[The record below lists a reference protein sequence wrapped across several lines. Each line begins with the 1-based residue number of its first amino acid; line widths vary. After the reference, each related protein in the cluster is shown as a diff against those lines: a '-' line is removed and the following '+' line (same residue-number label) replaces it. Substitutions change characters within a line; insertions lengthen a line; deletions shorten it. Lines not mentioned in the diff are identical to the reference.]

1 MAQRDGQGPHRLM
14 SSIAAV
20 MHEDPSA
27 SRRLALVLKCLASL
41 YGIGVN
47 CRTQL
52 FRNRWRVSHRLP
64 CKVVS
69 IGNITLGGTGKTPMS
84 VYMARLIHGF
94 GCRVAIVS
102 RGYKG
107 LAEKNGGVVS
117 DGQALL
123 MDPSSAGDEP
133 FLMAQ
138 QLLPLGIP
146 VIVGRDR
153 VRAGRRAVQR
163 YQTEVIVLDD
173 GFQHVRLARDLDIVL
188 LDAQQ
193 PFGNG
198 YLVPRGTLREPL
210 SSLSR
215 ADACL
220 LTRCPPAAIDDR
232 FAGQSRS
239 NHSLAGDNR
248 RRPVFAAAHA
258 PVIGECFS
266 VRHSNGWAAKMQM
279 NEWRGCPV
287 FAFSGLARN
296 DAFQKMLCEM
306 GFELKGHA
314 AFDDHHDYSHDDI
327 LAIEQQA
334 DRRGARLLVTTE
346 KDRVKLADTWIRN
359 MPLLVVG
366 VRMDLGAY
374 AEAFE
379 RFVARKLGL
388 PARRDPKGDCR

>member
-1 MAQRDGQGPHRLM
+1 MANHDGQNPPRLM
-14 SSIAAV
+14 ASITAV
-20 MHEDPSA
+20 MREDPSA
-27 SRRLALVLKCLASL
+27 SGRLAVLLKGLAGL
-41 YGIGVN
+41 YGIGVR
-47 CRTQL
+47 CRIQL

-84 VYMARLIHGF
+84 IYMARLIHGF
-94 GCRVAIVS
+94 GHRVAIVS

-107 LAEKNGGVVS
+107 SAEKNGGVVS

-153 VRAGRRAVQR
+153 VRAGRQAVQR

-173 GFQHVRLARDLDIVL
+173 GFQHIRLARDLDIVL
-188 LDAQQ
+188 LDAQH

-220 LTRCPPAAIDDR
+220 LTRCPPAAIAKR
-232 FAGQSRS
+232 FAGQSQS
-239 NHSLAGDNR
+239 NHGLAGDDR
-248 RRPVFAAAHA
+248 RQPVFAAAHA
-258 PVIGECFS
+258 PFISECFS
-266 VRHSNGWAAKMQM
+266 AEHSDGSATKIQM
-279 NEWRGCPV
+279 DEWRGCPV

-296 DAFQKMLCEM
+296 DTFQKMLCGM
-306 GFELKGHA
+306 GFELRGYA
-314 AFDDHHDYSHDDI
+314 AFADHHDYSHEDI
-327 LAIEQQA
+327 LAIARQA
-334 DRRGARLLVTTE
+334 GRKGAQVLVTTE
-346 KDRVKLADTWIRN
+346 KDRVKLAASWLGS

-366 VRMDLGAY
+366 IRMDLGADT
-374 AEAFE
+374 EAFE

-388 PARRDPKGDCR
+388 SARSGP

>member
-1 MAQRDGQGPHRLM
+1 MAKHDGQSPPRLM

-27 SRRLALVLKCLASL
+27 SRRLAVVLKGLASL
-41 YGIGVN
+41 YGIGVQ

-84 VYMARLIHGF
+84 LYMARLIHGF

-117 DGQALL
+117 DGQVLL
-123 MDPSSAGDEP
+123 MNPSSAGDEP

-153 VRAGRRAVQR
+153 VRAGRQAVQR

-173 GFQHVRLARDLDIVL
+173 GFQHMRLKRDLDIVL

-220 LTRCPPAAIDDR
+220 LTRCPPAAIVKR
-232 FAGQSRS
+232 CTGQSQTNLS
-239 NHSLAGDNR
+239 PAGDDR

-258 PVIGECFS
+258 PFIGECFS
-266 VRHSNGWAAKMQM
+266 AKHSDGWVTKMQM

-296 DAFQKMLCEM
+296 DTFQKMICEM
-306 GFELKGHA
+306 GFELRGYA
-314 AFDDHHDYSHDDI
+314 AFADHHDYSHEDI
-327 LAIEQQA
+327 LAIAKQA
-334 DRRGARLLVTTE
+334 DRRGAHLLVTTE
-346 KDRVKLADTWIRN
+346 KDRVKLDARWFRN

-366 VRMDLGAY
+366 VRMDLGADT
-374 AEAFE
+374 ETFE
-379 RFVARKLGL
+379 RFVAHKLGL
-388 PARRDPKGDCR
+388 PVAGET

>member
-1 MAQRDGQGPHRLM
+1 MK
-14 SSIAAV
+14 SIAAV
-20 MHEDPSA
+20 MHEAPSA
-27 SRRLALVLKCLASL
+27 SRRLAVVLKGLASL
-41 YGIGVN
+41 YGIGIQ

-52 FRNRWRVSHRLP
+52 FRSRWRVSHRLP

-107 LAEKNGGVVS
+107 SAEKNGGVVS

-153 VRAGRRAVQR
+153 VRAGQRAVQR

-173 GFQHVRLARDLDIVL
+173 GFQHLRLARDLDIVL

-220 LTRCPPAAIDDR
+220 LTRCPRAAIAKR
-232 FAGQSRS
+232 FAGHSQTIRS
-239 NHSLAGDNR
+239 PTGDDR

-258 PVIGECFS
+258 PFISECFS
-266 VRHSNGWAAKMQM
+266 AKHSDGWAAKIQM
-279 NEWRGCPV
+279 KEWRGCPV

-296 DAFQKMLCEM
+296 DTFQKMLCEM
-306 GFELKGHA
+306 GFDLRGYT
-314 AFDDHHDYSHDDI
+314 AFDDHHDYSRDDI
-327 LAIEQQA
+327 LAIAQRA
-334 DRRGARLLVTTE
+334 DRKGANLLVTTE
-346 KDRVKLADTWIRN
+346 KDRVKLADTWFRN

-366 VRMDLGAY
+366 VKMDLGTH
-374 AEAFE
+374 AEGFE

-388 PARRDPKGDCR
+388 PARSGT

>member
-1 MAQRDGQGPHRLM
+1 MAKRDGPIPPRMM

-20 MHEDPSA
+20 MNEDPSA
-27 SRRLALVLKCLASL
+27 SRRLAVVLKGLASL
-41 YGIGVN
+41 YGIGVQ

-52 FRNRWRVSHRLP
+52 FRNRWRVPHRLP

-107 LAEKNGGVVS
+107 AAEKNGGVVS
-117 DGQALL
+117 DGQALR
-123 MDPSSAGDEP
+123 MDPASAGDEP

-188 LDAQQ
+188 LDAQH

-198 YLVPRGTLREPL
+198 HLVPRGTLREPL

-215 ADACL
+215 AEACL
-220 LTRCPPAAIDDR
+220 LTRCLRAAIEDR
-232 FAGQSRS
+232 LAGQPRS

-258 PVIGECFS
+258 PFISECFFAKPADD
-266 VRHSNGWAAKMQM
+266 WAAKIQR
-279 NEWRGCPV
+279 NEWHGCPV

-306 GFELKGHA
+306 GFELRGYA
-314 AFDDHHDYSHDDI
+314 AFADHHDYSHDDI
-327 LAIEQQA
+327 LALAKQA
-334 DRRGARLLVTTE
+334 ARMGAHLLVTTE
-346 KDRVKLADTWIRN
+346 KDRVKLADTWFRN
-359 MPLLVVG
+359 LPLLVVG
-366 VRMDLGAY
+366 VRMDLGA
-374 AEAFE
+374 ASEAFE

-388 PARRDPKGDCR
+388 PSSSGP

>member
-1 MAQRDGQGPHRLM
+1 
-14 SSIAAV
+14 
-20 MHEDPSA
+20 
-27 SRRLALVLKCLASL
+27 
-41 YGIGVN
+41 
-47 CRTQL
+47 
-52 FRNRWRVSHRLP
+52 
-64 CKVVS
+64 
-69 IGNITLGGTGKTPMS
+69 MS

-94 GCRVAIVS
+94 GYRVAIVS

-107 LAEKNGGVVS
+107 TAEKNGGVVS
-117 DGQALL
+117 DGKSLL
-123 MDPSSAGDEP
+123 MEPSNAGDEP

-153 VRAGRRAVQR
+153 VRAGRRAVQC

-173 GFQHVRLARDLDIVL
+173 GFQHMRLARDLDIVL
-188 LDAQQ
+188 LDAQH

-220 LTRCPPAAIDDR
+220 LTRCPPAVIAKR
-232 FAGQSRS
+232 FAGPSQANRS
-239 NHSLAGDNR
+239 PTGGNR

-258 PVIGECFS
+258 PVISECFS
-266 VRHSNGWAAKMQM
+266 AEHSDGWATNIQM

-296 DAFQKMLCEM
+296 DTFQKMLCEM
-306 GFELKGHA
+306 GFELRGYA
-314 AFDDHHDYSHDDI
+314 AFADHHDYSRDDI
-327 LAIEQQA
+327 LAIARQA
-334 DRRGARLLVTTE
+334 GRKGADLLVTTE
-346 KDRVKLADTWIRN
+346 KDRVKLAATWLER

-374 AEAFE
+374 TETFE

-388 PARRDPKGDCR
+388 PVRRGA

>member
-1 MAQRDGQGPHRLM
+1 M

-20 MHEDPSA
+20 MHEEPSA
-27 SRRLALVLKCLASL
+27 SRRLAVLLKGLAGL
-41 YGIGVN
+41 YGIGVQ

-153 VRAGRRAVQR
+153 VRAGRQAVQLC
-163 YQTEVIVLDD
+163 QTEVIVLDD
-173 GFQHVRLARDLDIVL
+173 GFQHMRLARDLDIVL

-220 LTRCPPAAIDDR
+220 LTRCPPAAIVKR
-232 FAGQSRS
+232 FTGQSQTNRS
-239 NHSLAGDNR
+239 PAGDDR

-258 PVIGECFS
+258 PFIGECFS
-266 VRHSNGWAAKMQM
+266 AKHSDGWATKMQM

-296 DAFQKMLCEM
+296 DTFQKMICEM
-306 GFELKGHA
+306 GFELRGYA
-314 AFDDHHDYSHDDI
+314 AFADHHDYSHEDI
-327 LAIEQQA
+327 LAIAKQA
-334 DRRGARLLVTTE
+334 DRKGAHLLVTTE
-346 KDRVKLADTWIRN
+346 KDRVKLDASWFRN

-366 VRMDLGAY
+366 VRMDLGADT
-374 AEAFE
+374 ETFE
-379 RFVARKLGL
+379 RFVAHKLGL
-388 PARRDPKGDCR
+388 PAAGET

>member
-1 MAQRDGQGPHRLM
+1 MAKHDGQIPPRLM

-27 SRRLALVLKCLASL
+27 SRRLAVLLKGLAGL
-41 YGIGVN
+41 YGLGVQ

-107 LAEKNGGVVS
+107 SAEKNGGVVS

-153 VRAGRRAVQR
+153 LRAGRRAVQC

-188 LDAQQ
+188 LDAQH

-220 LTRCPPAAIDDR
+220 LTRCPRAAIAKR
-232 FAGQSRS
+232 FAGHSQTNRS
-239 NHSLAGDNR
+239 PTGDDR

-258 PVIGECFS
+258 PFISECFS
-266 VRHSNGWAAKMQM
+266 AKHSDGWAAKIQM

-296 DAFQKMLCEM
+296 DTFQKMLCEM
-306 GFELKGHA
+306 GFDLRGYA
-314 AFDDHHDYSHDDI
+314 AFADHHDYSRDDI
-327 LAIEQQA
+327 LAIAQRA
-334 DRRGARLLVTTE
+334 DRKGARLLVTTE
-346 KDRVKLADTWIRN
+346 KDRVKLADTWFRN

-366 VRMDLGAY
+366 VKMDLGTH
-374 AEAFE
+374 AEGFE

-388 PARRDPKGDCR
+388 PARSGT

>member
-1 MAQRDGQGPHRLM
+1 
-14 SSIAAV
+14 
-20 MHEDPSA
+20 MHDEPSA
-27 SRRLALVLKCLASL
+27 SRRLAVLLKGLAGL
-41 YGIGVN
+41 YGIGVQ

-153 VRAGRRAVQR
+153 VRAGRQAVQR
-163 YQTEVIVLDD
+163 CQTEVIVLDD
-173 GFQHVRLARDLDIVL
+173 GFQHMRLARDLDIVL

-220 LTRCPPAAIDDR
+220 LTRCPPAAILKR
-232 FAGQSRS
+232 FTGQSQTNRS
-239 NHSLAGDNR
+239 PAGGDR

-258 PVIGECFS
+258 PFIGECLS
-266 VRHSNGWAAKMQM
+266 AKDSDGWATKMQM

-296 DAFQKMLCEM
+296 DTFQKMICEM
-306 GFELKGHA
+306 GFALRGYA
-314 AFDDHHDYSHDDI
+314 AFADHYDYSHEDI
-327 LAIEQQA
+327 LAIAKQA
-334 DRRGARLLVTTE
+334 DRQGAHLLVTTE
-346 KDRVKLADTWIRN
+346 KDRVKLDASWFRN
-359 MPLLVVG
+359 LPLLVVG
-366 VRMDLGAY
+366 VRMDLGADT
-374 AEAFE
+374 ETFE
-379 RFVARKLGL
+379 RFVAHKLGL
-388 PARRDPKGDCR
+388 PAAGET

>member
-1 MAQRDGQGPHRLM
+1 MAKHDGQSPPRLM

-27 SRRLALVLKCLASL
+27 SRRLAVLLKGLAGL
-41 YGIGVN
+41 YGIGVQ
-47 CRTQL
+47 CRSQM

-84 VYMARLIHGF
+84 VYMARLIHRF

-107 LAEKNGGVVS
+107 SAEKNGGVVS

-153 VRAGRRAVQR
+153 LRAGRRAVQR
-163 YQTEVIVLDD
+163 YQTDVIVLDD

-188 LDAQQ
+188 LDAQH

-220 LTRCPPAAIDDR
+220 LTRCPRAAIAKR
-232 FAGQSRS
+232 FAGHSQTIRS
-239 NHSLAGDNR
+239 PTGDDR

-258 PVIGECFS
+258 PFISECFS
-266 VRHSNGWAAKMQM
+266 AKHSDGWAAKIQM

-296 DAFQKMLCEM
+296 DTFQKMLCEM
-306 GFELKGHA
+306 GFDLRGYT
-314 AFDDHHDYSHDDI
+314 AFDDHHDYSRDDI
-327 LAIEQQA
+327 LAIAQRA
-334 DRRGARLLVTTE
+334 DRKGANLLVTTE
-346 KDRVKLADTWIRN
+346 KDRVKLADTWFRN

-366 VRMDLGAY
+366 VKMDLGTH
-374 AEAFE
+374 AEGFE

-388 PARRDPKGDCR
+388 PARSGT

>member
-1 MAQRDGQGPHRLM
+1 
-14 SSIAAV
+14 
-20 MHEDPSA
+20 
-27 SRRLALVLKCLASL
+27 
-41 YGIGVN
+41 
-47 CRTQL
+47 
-52 FRNRWRVSHRLP
+52 
-64 CKVVS
+64 
-69 IGNITLGGTGKTPMS
+69 MS

-107 LAEKNGGVVS
+107 SAEKNGGVVS

-123 MDPSSAGDEP
+123 MNPSSAGDEP

-153 VRAGRRAVQR
+153 VRAGRQAVQR
-163 YQTEVIVLDD
+163 CQTEVIVLDD
-173 GFQHVRLARDLDIVL
+173 GFQHMRLARDLDIVL

-220 LTRCPPAAIDDR
+220 LTRCPPAAIVKR
-232 FAGQSRS
+232 FTGQSQTNLS
-239 NHSLAGDNR
+239 PAGDDR

-258 PVIGECFS
+258 PFIGECFS
-266 VRHSNGWAAKMQM
+266 AKHSDGWATKMQM

-296 DAFQKMLCEM
+296 DTFQKMICEM
-306 GFELKGHA
+306 GFELRGYA
-314 AFDDHHDYSHDDI
+314 AFADHHDYSHEDI
-327 LAIEQQA
+327 LAIARQA
-334 DRRGARLLVTTE
+334 DRKGAHLLVTTE
-346 KDRVKLADTWIRN
+346 KDRVKLDARWFRN

-366 VRMDLGAY
+366 VRMDLGADT
-374 AEAFE
+374 ETFE
-379 RFVARKLGL
+379 RFVAHKLGL
-388 PARRDPKGDCR
+388 PVAGET

>member
-1 MAQRDGQGPHRLM
+1 MAKHDGQSPPRLM

-27 SRRLALVLKCLASL
+27 SRRLAVLLKGLAGL
-41 YGIGVN
+41 YGIGVQ
-47 CRTQL
+47 CRSQM

-107 LAEKNGGVVS
+107 SAEKNGGVVS

-153 VRAGRRAVQR
+153 LRAGRRAVQR
-163 YQTEVIVLDD
+163 YQTDVIVLDD

-188 LDAQQ
+188 LDAQH

-220 LTRCPPAAIDDR
+220 LTRCPRAAIAKR
-232 FAGQSRS
+232 FAGHSQTIRS
-239 NHSLAGDNR
+239 PTGDDR

-258 PVIGECFS
+258 PFISECFS
-266 VRHSNGWAAKMQM
+266 AKHSDGWAAKIQM

-296 DAFQKMLCEM
+296 DTFQKMLCEM
-306 GFELKGHA
+306 GFDLRGYT
-314 AFDDHHDYSHDDI
+314 AFDDHHDYSRDDI
-327 LAIEQQA
+327 LAIAQRA
-334 DRRGARLLVTTE
+334 DRKGANLLVTTE
-346 KDRVKLADTWIRN
+346 KDRVKLADTWFRN

-366 VRMDLGAY
+366 VKMDLGTH
-374 AEAFE
+374 AEGFE

-388 PARRDPKGDCR
+388 PARSGT

>member
-1 MAQRDGQGPHRLM
+1 LKTEMAKRDVLGPHRLK

-20 MHEDPSA
+20 MHENPSA
-27 SRRLALVLKCLASL
+27 SRRLAVVLKGLANL
-41 YGIGVN
+41 YGIGVQ
-47 CRTQL
+47 CRTRL
-52 FRNRWRVSHRLP
+52 FRNRWRMSHRLP

-107 LAEKNGGVVS
+107 AAEKKGGGVVS
-117 DGQALL
+117 NGHALL

-163 YQTEVIVLDD
+163 CQTEVIVLDD
-173 GFQHVRLARDLDIVL
+173 GFQHMRLQRDLDIVL
-188 LDAQQ
+188 LDAQH

-220 LTRCPPAAIDDR
+220 LTRCPRAAIEER
-232 FAGQSRS
+232 FTGQTRTNRSPAG
-239 NHSLAGDNR
+239 NNR
-248 RRPVFAAAHA
+248 RRLVFAASHA
-258 PVIGECFS
+258 PYISECFS
-266 VRHSNGWAAKMQM
+266 ARHSDGWAAKIQM
-279 NEWRGCPV
+279 NEWDGCPV

-296 DAFQKMLCEM
+296 DTFQKMLCEM
-306 GFELKGHA
+306 GFELRGYA
-314 AFDDHHDYSHDDI
+314 AFADHHDYSHDDI
-327 LAIEQQA
+327 LAIAQQA
-334 DRRGARLLVTTE
+334 DRKGAQLLVTTE
-346 KDRVKLADTWIRN
+346 KDRVKLVDTWFRD

-366 VRMDLGAY
+366 VRMDLGVY

-379 RFVARKLGL
+379 QFVARKLGL
-388 PARRDPKGDCR
+388 PARSGT

>member
-1 MAQRDGQGPHRLM
+1 MAKHDGQSPPRLM

-27 SRRLALVLKCLASL
+27 SRRLAVLLKGLAGL
-41 YGIGVN
+41 YGIGVQ
-47 CRTQL
+47 CRSQM

-107 LAEKNGGVVS
+107 SAEKNGGVVS

-133 FLMAQ
+133 FLIAQ

-153 VRAGRRAVQR
+153 LRAGRRAVQR
-163 YQTEVIVLDD
+163 YQTDVIVLDD

-188 LDAQQ
+188 LDAQH

-220 LTRCPPAAIDDR
+220 LTRCPRAAIAKR
-232 FAGQSRS
+232 FAGHSQTIRS
-239 NHSLAGDNR
+239 PTGDDR

-258 PVIGECFS
+258 PFISECFS
-266 VRHSNGWAAKMQM
+266 AKHSDGWATKIQM

-296 DAFQKMLCEM
+296 DTFQKMLCEM
-306 GFELKGHA
+306 GFDLRGYA
-314 AFDDHHDYSHDDI
+314 AFADHHDYSRDDI
-327 LAIEQQA
+327 LAIAQRA
-334 DRRGARLLVTTE
+334 DRKGANLLVTTE
-346 KDRVKLADTWIRN
+346 KDRVKLADTWFRN

-379 RFVARKLGL
+379 RFVARKLDL
-388 PARRDPKGDCR
+388 PTRGGP

>member
-1 MAQRDGQGPHRLM
+1 M

-20 MHEDPSA
+20 MHEEPSA
-27 SRRLALVLKCLASL
+27 SRRLAVVLKGLAGL
-41 YGIGVN
+41 YGIGVQ

-107 LAEKNGGVVS
+107 SAEKNGGVVS

-123 MDPSSAGDEP
+123 MNPSSAGDEP

-153 VRAGRRAVQR
+153 VRAGRQAVQR
-163 YQTEVIVLDD
+163 CQTEVIVLDD
-173 GFQHVRLARDLDIVL
+173 GFQHMRLARDLDIVL

-220 LTRCPPAAIDDR
+220 LTRCPPAAIVKR
-232 FAGQSRS
+232 FTGQSQTNLS
-239 NHSLAGDNR
+239 PAGDDR

-258 PVIGECFS
+258 PFIGECFS
-266 VRHSNGWAAKMQM
+266 AKHSDGWATKMQM

-296 DAFQKMLCEM
+296 DTFQKMICEM
-306 GFELKGHA
+306 GFELRGYA
-314 AFDDHHDYSHDDI
+314 AFADHHDYSHEDI
-327 LAIEQQA
+327 LAIARQA
-334 DRRGARLLVTTE
+334 DRQGAHLLVTTE
-346 KDRVKLADTWIRN
+346 KDRVKLDARWFRN

-366 VRMDLGAY
+366 VRMDLGADT
-374 AEAFE
+374 ETFE
-379 RFVARKLGL
+379 RFVAHKLGL
-388 PARRDPKGDCR
+388 PVAGET

>member
-1 MAQRDGQGPHRLM
+1 
-14 SSIAAV
+14 
-20 MHEDPSA
+20 
-27 SRRLALVLKCLASL
+27 
-41 YGIGVN
+41 
-47 CRTQL
+47 
-52 FRNRWRVSHRLP
+52 
-64 CKVVS
+64 
-69 IGNITLGGTGKTPMS
+69 MS

-107 LAEKNGGVVS
+107 SAEKKGGVVS

-153 VRAGRRAVQR
+153 LRAGRRAVQR

-188 LDAQQ
+188 LDAQH

-220 LTRCPPAAIDDR
+220 LTRCPRAAIAKR
-232 FAGQSRS
+232 FAGHSQTNRS
-239 NHSLAGDNR
+239 PTGDDR

-258 PVIGECFS
+258 PFISECFS
-266 VRHSNGWAAKMQM
+266 AKHSDGWAAKIQM

-296 DAFQKMLCEM
+296 DTFQQMLCEM
-306 GFELKGHA
+306 GFDLRGYA
-314 AFDDHHDYSHDDI
+314 AFADHHDYSRDDI
-327 LAIEQQA
+327 LAIAQRA
-334 DRRGARLLVTTE
+334 DRKGARLLVTTE
-346 KDRVKLADTWIRN
+346 KDRVKLADTWFRN

-366 VRMDLGAY
+366 VKMDLGTH

-388 PARRDPKGDCR
+388 PARSGT

>member
-1 MAQRDGQGPHRLM
+1 MA
-14 SSIAAV
+14 SIAAV
-20 MHEDPSA
+20 MHEDLSA
-27 SRRLALVLKCLASL
+27 SRRLAVVLKGLSSL
-41 YGIGVN
+41 YGIGVQ
-47 CRTQL
+47 CRTRL
-52 FRNRWRVSHRLP
+52 FRKRWRVSHRLP

-107 LAEKNGGVVS
+107 SAEKNGGGVVS
-117 DGQALL
+117 NGHALL

-173 GFQHVRLARDLDIVL
+173 GFQHMRLKRDLDIVL
-188 LDAQQ
+188 LDAQH

-220 LTRCPPAAIDDR
+220 LTRCPRVAITKR
-232 FAGQSRS
+232 FAGHSQTNRS
-239 NHSLAGDNR
+239 LTGDNR

-258 PVIGECFS
+258 PFISEYFS
-266 VRHSNGWAAKMQM
+266 AKHSDGWAAKIQM
-279 NEWRGCPV
+279 NEWHGCPV
-287 FAFSGLARN
+287 FAFSGIARN
-296 DAFQKMLCEM
+296 DTFQKMVCEM
-306 GFELKGHA
+306 GFELRGYA
-314 AFDDHHDYSHDDI
+314 AFADHHHYSRDDI
-327 LAIEQQA
+327 VAIARQA
-334 DRRGARLLVTTE
+334 GRKGAQLLVTTE
-346 KDRVKLADTWIRN
+346 KDRVKLDATWLRN

-366 VRMDLGAY
+366 VRMDLGVY

-379 RFVARKLGL
+379 HFVARKLGL
-388 PARRDPKGDCR
+388 PATSGP

>member
-1 MAQRDGQGPHRLM
+1 
-14 SSIAAV
+14 
-20 MHEDPSA
+20 
-27 SRRLALVLKCLASL
+27 
-41 YGIGVN
+41 
-47 CRTQL
+47 
-52 FRNRWRVSHRLP
+52 
-64 CKVVS
+64 
-69 IGNITLGGTGKTPMS
+69 MS

-94 GCRVAIVS
+94 GYRVAIVS

-107 LAEKNGGVVS
+107 SAEKNGGVVS

-123 MDPSSAGDEP
+123 MNPSSAGDEP

-153 VRAGRRAVQR
+153 VRAGRQAVQR

-173 GFQHVRLARDLDIVL
+173 GFQHMRLARDLDIVL

-220 LTRCPPAAIDDR
+220 LTRCPPAAIVKR
-232 FAGQSRS
+232 ITGPSQTNRS
-239 NHSLAGDNR
+239 PAGDDR

-258 PVIGECFS
+258 PFIGECFS
-266 VRHSNGWAAKMQM
+266 AKHSDGWATKMQM

-296 DAFQKMLCEM
+296 DTFQKMICEM
-306 GFELKGHA
+306 GFELRGYA
-314 AFDDHHDYSHDDI
+314 AFADHHDYSHEDI
-327 LAIEQQA
+327 LAIARQA
-334 DRRGARLLVTTE
+334 DRKGAHLLVTTE
-346 KDRVKLADTWIRN
+346 KDRVKLDARWFRN

-366 VRMDLGAY
+366 VRMDLGADT
-374 AEAFE
+374 ETFE
-379 RFVARKLGL
+379 RFVAHKLGL
-388 PARRDPKGDCR
+388 PVAGET

>member
-1 MAQRDGQGPHRLM
+1 MAKHDGQSPPRLM

-27 SRRLALVLKCLASL
+27 SRRLAVVLKGLASL
-41 YGIGVN
+41 YGIGVQ

-52 FRNRWRVSHRLP
+52 FRNRWRVSHRLS

-94 GCRVAIVS
+94 GYRVAIIS

-107 LAEKNGGVVS
+107 SAEKKGGVVS

-146 VIVGRDR
+146 VIVGQDR
-153 VRAGRRAVQR
+153 VRAGRLAVQR

-173 GFQHVRLARDLDIVL
+173 GFQHMRLKRDLDIVL
-188 LDAQQ
+188 LDAAH

-198 YLVPRGTLREPL
+198 YLLPRGILREPL
-210 SSLSR
+210 SALSR

-220 LTRCPPAAIDDR
+220 ITRCPPAAIVKR
-232 FAGQSRS
+232 FSGQSQS
-239 NHSLAGDNR
+239 NHGLAGDDR

-258 PVIGECFS
+258 PFISECFS
-266 VRHSNGWAAKMQM
+266 ANHSDGWTAKMQM
-279 NEWRGCPV
+279 SEWRGCPV

-296 DAFQKMLCEM
+296 DTFPKMLAEM
-306 GFELKGHA
+306 GFELKGYA
-314 AFDDHHDYSHDDI
+314 AFADHHDYSHEDI
-327 LAIEQQA
+327 LAIARQA
-334 DRRGARLLVTTE
+334 GRKGAQVLVTTE
-346 KDRVKLADTWIRN
+346 KDRVKLAANWFRN

-366 VRMDLGAY
+366 IRMDLGADT
-374 AEAFE
+374 EAFE

-388 PARRDPKGDCR
+388 SARSGP

>member
-1 MAQRDGQGPHRLM
+1 MAKHDGQSPPRLM

-27 SRRLALVLKCLASL
+27 SRRLAVLLKGLAGL
-41 YGIGVN
+41 YGIGVQ

-107 LAEKNGGVVS
+107 SAEKNGGVVS

-153 VRAGRRAVQR
+153 LRAGRRAVQR
-163 YQTEVIVLDD
+163 YQTDVIVLDD

-188 LDAQQ
+188 LDAQH

-220 LTRCPPAAIDDR
+220 LTRCPRAAIAKR
-232 FAGQSRS
+232 FAGHSQTNRS
-239 NHSLAGDNR
+239 PTGDDR

-258 PVIGECFS
+258 PFISECFS
-266 VRHSNGWAAKMQM
+266 AKHSDGWAAKIQM

-296 DAFQKMLCEM
+296 DTFQKMLCEM
-306 GFELKGHA
+306 GFDLRGYA
-314 AFDDHHDYSHDDI
+314 AFADHHDYSRDDI
-327 LAIEQQA
+327 LAIAQRA
-334 DRRGARLLVTTE
+334 DRKGANLLVTTE
-346 KDRVKLADTWIRN
+346 KDRVKLADTWFRN

-366 VRMDLGAY
+366 VKMDLGTH
-374 AEAFE
+374 AEGFE

-388 PARRDPKGDCR
+388 PARSGT

>member
-1 MAQRDGQGPHRLM
+1 MA
-14 SSIAAV
+14 SIVAV

-27 SRRLALVLKCLASL
+27 SRRLAVVLKGLAIL
-41 YGIGVN
+41 YGIGVQ

-52 FRNRWRVSHRLP
+52 FRKRWRVSHRLP

-107 LAEKNGGVVS
+107 SAEKNGGVVS

-153 VRAGRRAVQR
+153 VRAGRQAVQR

-173 GFQHVRLARDLDIVL
+173 GFQHMRLARDLDIVL

-220 LTRCPPAAIDDR
+220 LTRCPPAAIVKR
-232 FAGQSRS
+232 FTGQSQTNR
-239 NHSLAGDNR
+239 NPAGDDR

-258 PVIGECFS
+258 PFISEYFS
-266 VRHSNGWAAKMQM
+266 AKHADGWAAKIQM
-279 NEWRGCPV
+279 NEWHGCPV

-296 DAFQKMLCEM
+296 DTFQKMLCEM
-306 GFELKGHA
+306 GFELRGYA
-314 AFDDHHDYSHDDI
+314 AFADHHDYSHEDI
-327 LAIEQQA
+327 LAIARQA
-334 DRRGARLLVTTE
+334 DRKGAHLLVTTE
-346 KDRVKLADTWIRN
+346 KDRVKLDASWFRN

-366 VRMDLGAY
+366 VRMDLGADT
-374 AEAFE
+374 ETFE
-379 RFVARKLGL
+379 RFVAHKLGL
-388 PARRDPKGDCR
+388 PVAGET